1 MSLETSVQRQAKGW
15 WRGSWGQR
23 TAFGGDAF
31 LGSKAAV
38 FEQVEL
44 RIAQQLCNCS
54 DGARQN

>member
-1 MSLETSVQRQAKGW
+1 MVW
-15 WRGSWGQR
+15 VVGQR
-23 TAFGGDAF
+23 TAFGGD
-31 LGSKAAV
+31 GSKAAV